1 MLTTTLSKITCLAV
15 GVVMAILCP
24 TALFSTAC
32 GQSIEEL
39 ESTKSEVGVGLEKC
53 FELLRFRRP
62 VLVTHAGDGSDRIFV
77 VEQNGR
83 ILTFENGPS
92 PSKTELFLDISSLV
106 SRKGNEE
113 GLLGLAFHP
122 DYKSNGQFFV
132 SYSSIEQNRLSV
144 IARYTVKADN
154 ANQADPD
161 SAEVILTLPTGIYIF
176 LLAMAVLKTILTS
189 TAKTLKRGW
198 GQFYEST
205 STIRTTGKL
214 IRFPRTIRFSTQ
226 RKTKTQTWPLKSG
239 RTVSETFGVSLLTE
253 QQGNY
258 GLPTLGRIRSKK

>member
-32 GQSIEEL
+32 CQSIEES

-161 SAEVILTLPTGIYIF
+161 SAEVILTQQQPYRNHNGGDIKFGPDGYLYISF
-176 LLAMAVLKTILTS
+176 GDGGSKNDPHLN
-189 TAKTLKRGW
+189 
-198 GQFYEST
+198 GQNLET
-205 STIRTTGKL
+205 WL
-214 IRFPRTIRFSTQ
+214 TQ